1 MVTLAVDDATSLGT
15 WVDDTLVDVSDD
27 TLVDVS
33 DESLEAAMQTLT
45 DRQTPK

>member
-1 MVTLAVDDATSLGT
+1 MVTLAVDAATGLGT
-15 WVDDTLVDVSDD
+15 WVVA